1 MDREESFK
9 ENLSYDLGKTGRGE
23 VSLKEK
29 LAYGLGDAGCNFVW
43 TVVASFLT
51 LYYTDNV
58 GVSAAVIG
66 TIMLLTRLLDGLS
79 DIAMGIIIDRTNT
92 RWGKAR
98 PWILISAPLMAIGL
112 ILLFNVPANF
122 SETGKIA
129 YISVTYVLLA
139 VVIYTACN
147 LSYSTL
153 LSLITPKQEER
164 TSMSSIRFIFTM
176 VTVLIISVGTMPL
189 VAKIGWGG
197 MSVLYGIISM
207 IFLLITFSGTKE
219 RFTVEETEVQN
230 KLSVKE
236 SLRYLFKNKYFIY
249 TALLFVLNYASSGAA
264 MGIAIYYAK
273 DVLGNIGI
281 FGTLTMAGLFP
292 MILGLFFFPKFASRF
307 GKWKCF
313 VVGYLLQAIGYLMIF
328 LMPTNITV
336 VIIGLVIKGIGAVPH
351 TAGMFALVADVVDY
365 GEWKHGV
372 RIDGLTYS
380 ATSFGMKVGTG
391 IGSAIVGWGLAF
403 GKYDA
408 AVAVQS
414 ESALEVIKALYTYIP
429 LAMIAVGL
437 IVLAMSN
444 LDKIYPTI
452 MKDLEE
458 RRNNQTI

>member
-98 PWILISAPLMAIGL
+98 PWILLSAPLMAIGL

-189 VAKIGWGG
+189 VGKIGWGG

-207 IFLLITFSGTKE
+207 LFLLITFSGTKE
-219 RFTVEETEVQN
+219 RFAVEETEVQN
-230 KLSVKE
+230 KLSVRE
-236 SLRYLFKNKYFIY
+236 SLKYLFKNKYFIY
-249 TALLFVLNYASSGAA
+249 TAVLFVLNYASSGAA

-292 MILGLFFFPKFASRF
+292 MILGLFLFPKFASRF

-328 LMPTNITV
+328 LMPTNLTV

-391 IGSAIVGWGLAF
+391 IGSAVVGWGLAF

-408 AVAVQS
+408 AAAVQS

-429 LAMIAVGL
+429 LAMIAIGL